1 MENNFLEL
9 AAKRRSIRKFT
20 DKQVPREDIE
30 YFISCATN
38 APSGCNSQCWH
49 FVAVENREL
58 IEKIADEVANY
69 AREFYGTGYSETTE
83 AFLISREKAITFFRN
98 APLVMFVFLDKL
110 EYYDERVTQVFLEKG
125 YSHREAL
132 DMMAYPDIL
141 SVGAAIQNMLLAIT
155 EKGYGACWMNDPA
168 IAGEQIKNLITVRQD
183 LRLISVIPIGEPKY
197 FPHKKKLKDINSI
210 LEYK

>member
-1 MENNFLEL
+1 MENSFLGL
-9 AAKRRSIRKFT
+9 ATKRRSIRKYT
-20 DKQVPREDIE
+20 DKHVAREDIE
-30 YFISCATN
+30 YFISCAAN

-49 FVAVENREL
+49 FVAVENKEL
-58 IEKIADEVANY
+58 IEKIAAEIANY
-69 AREFYGTGYSETTE
+69 AREFYGTGYSQATE
-83 AFLISREKAITFFRN
+83 AFLVSREKAVSFFRN

-110 EYYDERVTQVFLEKG
+110 EYYDERVTQAFVEKG

-132 DMMAYPDIL
+132 DLLAYPDIL

-155 EKGYGACWMNDPA
+155 ERGYGACWMNDPA
-168 IAGEQIKNLITVRQD
+168 IAGEQVKNLITARQD

-197 FPHKKKLKDINSI
+197 VPRQKVLKDSI

>member
-20 DKQVPREDIE
+20 DKKVSREDIE

-49 FVAVENREL
+49 FVAVENKDL
-58 IEKIADEVANY
+58 IEKIADEVGKY
-69 AREFYGTGYSETTE
+69 TREFYGTGYSQATE
-83 AFLISREKAITFFRN
+83 QFLVSREKAVSFFRS
-98 APLVMFVFLDKL
+98 APLVMFVFLDRL
-110 EYYDERVTQVFLEKG
+110 NYYDKRVTQAFSEKG
-125 YSHREAL
+125 YSYREML
-132 DMMAYPDIL
+132 DKMAYPDIL

-155 EKGYGACWMNDPA
+155 ERGYGACWMNDPV
-168 IAGEQIKNLITVRQD
+168 ISEEQIKNLITPRQD
-183 LRLISVIPIGEPKY
+183 LRLISVIPIGEPRYIPWDKE
-197 FPHKKKLKDINSI
+197 LKDRNSI